1 MINKILIFIL
11 ISLSLIKADT
21 IEVFSA
27 TATKLAMEEIKN
39 TFLKTRPNDKIN
51 LHIGAAGKAYSQFQ
65 SGMNYDIF
73 FSADK
78 SYPEAIIK
86 DGKGSGELKVYAY
99 GQLTLYSL
107 DENLLK
113 SDLSS
118 LVNQSIKK
126 ISIAN
131 PRLAPYGL
139 AAIEIIEKQPYYDT
153 IKLKLVLGDNVAQAA
168 HFVDTGAAEIGF
180 IPYALLKNNTN
191 TKGHYVLLDE
201 SLYTPL
207 EHCFVV
213 TKFGEDK
220 RLVKDFYSFVLSTE
234 GKQIIEKH
242 GFKAP

>member
-1 MINKILIFIL
+1 MISKILLLSSIFL
-11 ISLSLIKADT
+11 LFMKADT

-27 TATKLAMEEIKN
+27 TATKLAMEEMKEA
-39 TFLKTRPNDKIN
+39 FLETRPNDKIN

-78 SYPEAIIK
+78 SYPEAIVK
-86 DGKGSGELKVYAY
+86 DGQSSSEITVYAY
-99 GQLTLYSL
+99 GQLTLYSF
-107 DENLLK
+107 DKNLLK
-113 SDLSS
+113 NDLSS
-118 LVNQSIKK
+118 LNDKNIKK

-139 AAIEIIEKQPYYDT
+139 AALEIIEKQPNSDN
-153 IKLKLVLGDNVAQAA
+153 IKIKLVLGDNVAQAA

-180 IPYALLKNNTN
+180 IPYALLKNNQN
-191 TKGHYVLLDE
+191 TKGSYVLLNE
-201 SLYTPL
+201 SLYSPL

-213 TKFGEDK
+213 TKYGTDK
-220 RLVKDFYSFVLSTE
+220 KLVKDFYTFVLSNK
-234 GKQIIEKH
+234 GKKIIEKH